1 MAEKKVDVFAK
12 DKDSTAEKL
21 KREREAKQR
30 QLDLIM
36 GTSQVPKEKEA
47 KGTNK

>member
-1 MAEKKVDVFAK
+1 MAEKKVDELAGEK
-12 DKDSTAEKL
+12 SLADKL
-21 KREREAKQR
+21 REQREAKQR